1 MKREFYHKV
10 VIFFL
15 LFFVQSAYA
24 LTRDEAKHL
33 LSRTRFFYSKK
44 DLLLF
49 MKQDKL
55 KAARIAIGAYK
66 GNQIKDEIPNF
77 LVELRKKKKKMII
90 ALRKEDWKSF
100 NRDFLFFYNN
110 YFEFSNKFMMVKP
123 LPERNMSKREAR
135 RMMRK
140 IQNFFYPWLKK
151 WWIKKMVY
159 SEEPFREVLT
169 LFWHNHFTTSFKA
182 VKDLN
187 LLYQQNELWRE
198 KALGSFGDLA
208 RSAIYD
214 PALGLYLDL
223 PKSKKN
229 KPNENLA
236 RELFEL
242 FTLGIGNYSERD
254 IKEASKALTG
264 FRYNRLKDIYLFKEK
279 MHDDSDKI
287 IFGKKGKFD
296 PEDLIDI
303 ILQKD
308 ETSRF
313 IVKKIWKEFVHPT
326 ISKKELDYFSNVFKK
341 SNYDIRKLFLSI
353 FSSDSFYE
361 TKNRGVLV
369 KSPIHFILSYYS
381 FLREN
386 EIKPEAFNIDVIMK
400 MSKRMGME
408 LFNPPNV
415 RGWTGYTSWINSN
428 SLLQR
433 KALIKRFLKHRLI
446 KKRNIPF
453 RSKQFVKKIANIY
466 LPLPPVIDLK
476 KGRSGKKIFA
486 LLSGPVFQ
494 LR

>member
-1 MKREFYHKV
+1 MKQKNLFKI

-15 LFFVQSAYA
+15 VFLSQSGYS

-44 DLLLF
+44 DLWFF
-49 MKQDKL
+49 MKLDKL
-55 KAARIAIGAYK
+55 KAARIAIGAYQ
-66 GNQIKDEIPNF
+66 GNQVKESIPNF
-77 LVELRKKKKKMII
+77 LVELRRKKKKMIK
-90 ALRKEDWKSF
+90 ALRTENWSDF
-100 NRDFLFFYNN
+100 NREFLFFYNKYLEGN
-110 YFEFSNKFMMVKP
+110 NKFMMITP
-123 LPERNMSKREAR
+123 LPETKMSKREAR

-140 IQNFFYPWLKK
+140 IQRFFYPWLKK
-151 WWIKKMVY
+151 WWIKKMLY
-159 SEEPFREVLT
+159 SKEPFREVLT

-198 KALGSFGDLA
+198 KALGSFGDLTRA
-208 RSAIYD
+208 AVYD

-223 PKSKKN
+223 PKSKRN

-264 FRYNRLKDIYLFKEK
+264 FRYNRLKDIYLFKENF
-279 MHDDSDKI
+279 HDSSNKF

-296 PEDLIDI
+296 PEDLIEI
-303 ILQKD
+303 ILEKE

-313 IVKKIWKEFVHPT
+313 IVKKIWKEFVSPN
-326 ISKKELDYFSNVFKK
+326 ISKRELDYFSNVFKK
-341 SNYDIRKLFLSI
+341 NNYDIRKLFLSI
-353 FSSDSFYE
+353 FTSDSFYE
-361 TKNRGVLV
+361 MKNRGALI

-381 FLREN
+381 FLKEN
-386 EIKPEAFNIDVIMK
+386 EIKPESFDVNVIMR
-400 MSKRMGME
+400 MSKKMGME

-415 RGWTGYTSWINSN
+415 RGWTGHTSWINTN
-428 SLLQR
+428 TLLLRKSLIR
-433 KALIKRFLKHRLI
+433 RFWKYRLIKRSNISFR
-446 KKRNIPF
+446 KR
-453 RSKQFVKKIANIY
+453 RFVKNIANIY
-466 LPLPPVIDLK
+466 LPLPPIIDLK
-476 KGRSGKKIFA
+476 KGAGGKKVFA
-486 LLSGPVFQ
+486 LLSGPIFQ